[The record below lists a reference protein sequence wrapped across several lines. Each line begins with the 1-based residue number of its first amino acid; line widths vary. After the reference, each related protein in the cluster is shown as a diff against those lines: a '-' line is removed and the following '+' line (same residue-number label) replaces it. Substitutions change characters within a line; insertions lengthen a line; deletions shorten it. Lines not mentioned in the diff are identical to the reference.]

1 MKYEIKVW
9 GSGGRYGI
17 GSITK
22 EQYDFWIDSE
32 NREYLADEARQQLDD
47 ELEVPDEARF
57 EDHYSAFDDIGVC
70 VGPDCELA
78 MISIIDEKGFV
89 IYEGKY
95 QDFKDRYE
103 SNSKLSEITLPDKED
118 GHFLFWIIS
127 EEGDFYITTVETDI
141 FKPEYL
147 SFEET
152 DIYGEAVLITD
163 ILYDKNELELEAGY
177 IKSNDEEFILLSI
190 D

>member
-1 MKYEIKVW
+1 MKYQIKIW

-32 NREYLADEARQQLDD
+32 NSEYLADEARQQPDD

-57 EDHYSAFDDIGVC
+57 EDHYSAFDDVGVC
-70 VGPDCELA
+70 AGPDCELA
-78 MISIIDEKGFV
+78 MISIEDEKGNL
-89 IYEGKY
+89 IYEGEY

-103 SNSKLSEITLPDKED
+103 SDSELDEINLPDEE
-118 GHFLFWIIS
+118 GGYFLFWINS
-127 EEGDFYITTVETDI
+127 EEGEFYKLTIEADN
-141 FKPEYL
+141 FDPELL
-147 SFEET
+147 SFKET
-152 DIYGEAVLITD
+152 DIYGEAVLVTN
-163 ILYDKNELELEAGY
+163 ILYDSKEVDLESGHIDSY
-177 IKSNDEEFILLSI
+177 DEEFILLSS